1 VTDESDILNA
11 LSTNQERYTPKDK
24 YHDFRKLFTSDEGKR
39 VLREIVSWGRILKAP
54 VLTNPVD
61 PYLLAIQEGER
72 NIVRRLLV
80 TINNEPVEP
89 PAHTEHAKV
98 KRRK

>member
-1 VTDESDILNA
+1 MGS
-11 LSTNQERYTPKDK
+11 S
-24 YHDFRKLFTSDEGKR
+24 EGKR
-39 VLREIVSWGRILKAP
+39 VLREIISWGRILKSP

-80 TINNEPVEP
+80 TINMEP
-89 PAHTEHAKV
+89 PEPPTQS

>member
-1 VTDESDILNA
+1 MTEEADILNVISN
-11 LSTNQERYTPKDK
+11 LPSGNYLPKDR
-24 YHDFRKLFTSDEGKR
+24 YADFRKVFFGTDQGKR

-54 VLTNPVD
+54 ILTNPVD

-80 TINNEPVEP
+80 TINVEP
-89 PAHTEHAKV
+89 TERPAQV
-98 KRRK
+98 KRSK